1 MRDRDATA
9 SATADDQPA
18 AIIFAAIE
26 LSRVSW
32 LVALRTPGQ
41 ATISRHKLASGD
53 LAALLALVERVRRRE
68 EARLG
73 RPCRGVSCY
82 EAGYDGFWLHRAL
95 EAAGVT
101 NHVLDPA
108 SLQVDR
114 RGRRAKTDRIDAD
127 GLLRAVL
134 AHHRGERGAC
144 RVVHVPTP
152 AQEDAKRTHR
162 ERKGLIRERIRHV
175 NRIKALLATH
185 GVYGYEPLHPERRT
199 RLAAL
204 TTWDGRPLPAGLRR
218 ALGRELERLELV
230 LRELEAVEAE
240 RDAAVKGQ
248 TASDLRPKLRLLTRL
263 KGIGPEIATV
273 LSAEVFYRDFG
284 NRREVAAYAGLA
296 PSPFISGGTCRDQ
309 GISKAGNPLARTTM
323 VELAWIWLRH
333 QPGSELAA
341 WFRQRAGAAGGRVR
355 RIAIVALARKL
366 LVALWRYL
374 EHGVVPTGAVLK
386 A

>member
-9 SATADDQPA
+9 SATTDDQPA

-53 LAALLALVERVRRRE
+53 LAALLALFERVRRRE

-73 RPCRGVSCY
+73 RPCSVVSCY

-95 EAAGVT
+95 TVADVI
-101 NHVLDPA
+101 NHVLDPS

-114 RGRRAKTDRIDAD
+114 RGRPVKTDRIDAE
-127 GLLRAVL
+127 GLLRAVM

-144 RVVHVPTP
+144 RVVRVPTP

-162 ERKGLIRERIRHV
+162 ERKALIRERIRHV
-175 NRIKALLATH
+175 NRIKGLLATQ
-185 GVYGYEPLHPERRT
+185 GIYGYDPLRPDRCQ

-204 TTWDGRPLPAGLRR
+204 SAWDGRPLPTGLRR
-218 ALGRELERLELV
+218 ALDRELERLELV
-230 LRELEAVEAE
+230 LRQLAAVEAE
-240 RDAAVKGQ
+240 RDAAVKGSV
-248 TASDLRPKLRLLTRL
+248 ASGLQPQLQLLTRL

-273 LSAEVFYRDFG
+273 LSAEVFYRDFR
-284 NRREVAAYAGLA
+284 NRREVAAYAGLT
-296 PSPFISGGTCRDQ
+296 PSPFISGGIRRDQ
-309 GISKAGNPLARTTM
+309 GISKAGNPLARTAM
-323 VELAWIWLRH
+323 VELAWIWVRY